1 MKEMT
6 HIDQAYLNGKVITMD
21 DDNCIRE
28 AVAVKADRIVAVG
41 SNAQIMALCGSDTK
55 VIDLQGK
62 TMTPGFVDGHSHLMS
77 AGVQALYEVSLNSP
91 PVGTMKCIADIVHA
105 MKEKAAT
112 LPNGQ
117 WVIGAGYDDTLL
129 AEKRH
134 LTNAELDLV
143 STEHP
148 VVIVHISGHVGSVN
162 SAALKWL
169 GIDRNT
175 PDPEGG
181 QIGRDPLSGEPNGYL
196 TEIAIMDVRKK
207 LPPISLE
214 RGVAAASHMARQYA
228 MKGITTAQDG
238 IVNDIET
245 LEQHVEARK
254 SGRMPTRLVVWLAPE
269 LVQGVKSGDI
279 KVRGLAESDLAIR
292 TAKLFHD
299 GSIQAWTAY
308 LSKPYFVQLKNAAPD
323 YRGWPI
329 RSREDLVR
337 LVKELHKMG
346 LQIAIHGNGDAA
358 IDDILFAYE
367 AAQKEFPRPDARH
380 VVVHAQTSR
389 EDQLNKM
396 KDLGVIPSF
405 FVVHTYYWGDR
416 HTEIFLGPERA
427 ARINPLKSALQRGLP
442 FTLHTDTPVTP
453 INPLFLAWSAVN
465 RLSFNGRVIGAEQRI
480 SALQALRAI
489 TINSARQAFEEHTR
503 GSIEPGKFA
512 DFAILSGDPFASP
525 NALKDIKV
533 LETIVGGTSIYRSE

>member
-1 MKEMT
+1 MKKMM
-6 HIDQAYLNGKVITMD
+6 HADQAYVNGKVITMD
-21 DDNCIRE
+21 EHDGIQQ
-28 AVAVKADRIVAVG
+28 AVGVKADKIAAVG
-41 SNAQIMALCGSDTK
+41 SNAQILALCNPDTK
-55 VIDLQGK
+55 VTDLQGK
-62 TMTPGFVDGHSHLMS
+62 TMTPGFVDGHSHLMP
-77 AGVQALYEVSLNSP
+77 AGVQDLYEVSLNSP
-91 PVGTMKCIADIVHA
+91 PVGTIQCLADIVQR
-105 MKEKAAT
+105 MKKKAASV
-112 LPNGQ
+112 PKGQ

-169 GIDRNT
+169 GINRNT

-181 QIGRDPLSGEPNGYL
+181 QIARDPISSEPNGYL
-196 TEIAIMDVRKK
+196 TETAIMDVRKR
-207 LPPISLE
+207 LPALSIE
-214 RGVAAASHMARQYA
+214 DGVAAASHMARQYA
-228 MKGITTAQDG
+228 SKGLTTVQDG
-238 IVNDIET
+238 IVNDLET
-245 LEQHVEARK
+245 LEQLVEARK
-254 SGRMPTRLVVWLAPE
+254 SGRMPTRLVVWLAPD
-269 LVQGVKSGDI
+269 LIMGVKSGDI
-279 KVRGLAESDLAIR
+279 KVKGLAESDLAIR

-299 GSIQAWTAY
+299 GSIQAETAY

-323 YRGWPI
+323 FRGWPI
-329 RSREDLVR
+329 RSREDLIR

-367 AAQKEFPRPDARH
+367 AAQNEFPRPDARH

-389 EDQLNKM
+389 EDQLDKM
-396 KDLGVIPSF
+396 KELGVIPSF

-427 ARINPLKSALQRGLP
+427 ARISPAKSAFQRGLP

-453 INPLFLAWSAVN
+453 IDPLFLAWSAVN
-465 RLSFNGRVIGAEQRI
+465 RLSSSGRVIGAEQRI

-489 TINSARQAFEEHTR
+489 TINSARQAFEEPTR

-512 DFAILSGDPFASP
+512 DFAVLSGDPFASP